1 MPEAALRWPGLES
14 MKQQPVLSEQEL
26 AQLRAIDWSYREA
39 RDTRWFWIRSLFC
52 LAYIAAMA
60 IALTVFP
67 ERVYARFDF
76 PVEIREAVFETYT
89 PMRIATLIL
98 CSAIYF
104 LSYVKRWNFPYVAL
118 TAFVIAA
125 YNLLGDYVTIYVY
138 ARPDTMMALSIILG
152 IRLLLLASLFLN
164 FLFSIRPY
172 ANGRRLP

>member
-1 MPEAALRWPGLES
+1 

-67 ERVYARFDF
+67 ERVYARFDL
-76 PVEIREAVFETYT
+76 PVEIRAAVFETYT
-89 PMRIATLIL
+89 PMRIATLVMS
-98 CSAIYF
+98 SAIYF
-104 LSYVKRWNFPYVAL
+104 LSYAKRWNFPYVAL
-118 TAFVIAA
+118 TAFVVAA

-138 ARPDTMMALSIILG
+138 ARPDTMMALTLILG
-152 IRLLLLASLFLN
+152 IRLLLLACLFLN

-172 ANGRRLP
+172 ANGHQL